1 MGGPKELHPEIK
13 STRVEEGRRPERGDP
28 NVESLGAV
36 EQSRAPAEEARRE
49 DRPGC
54 HSGPDGAQQVC
65 VGRWGRERWGVVGV
79 LLVGGGA
86 F

>member
-1 MGGPKELHPEIK
+1 MGGVLRNFTQKLNPPEW
-13 STRVEEGRRPERGDP
+13 RRDGDP
-28 NVESLGAV
+28 NVETLGAV

-65 VGRWGRERWGVVGV
+65 VGRRGRERCCVVGV